1 MPPAT
6 APRIFRPHRHTAVL
20 PMDGSERRCQ
30 RLQET
35 FRRTASCRRADHGK
49 SCRHFALVSR
59 GHRSDRT
66 PPRESPRHFAARM
79 DESVI
84 VGYYTS
90 AEVHPRSPA
99 RLLLSK
105 ERKKP
110 MARNDGIDRTFA
122 RNQDLPT
129 LDDVAKV
136 QEHNER
142 EKDSYS
148 NQDIDTT
155 QTHRNVHFKKPT
167 DSYAAM
173 FDQMIADGVISTR
186 GLKADAVKYGELLF
200 DVNSA
205 YFHNHGGY
213 EYAKQFYADAY
224 KAAVE
229 IVGGEQYILSAVMHA
244 DERNRAMSEALGEDV
259 YHYHLHVVYIPVVEK
274 QILWSKRCKDEFLR
288 GTVKETITQVSR
300 SKKWESKPVL
310 NEDGN
315 PMLNAKGKK
324 ILKSSYSVL
333 QDDFFNFMRAAGY
346 TDVERGERGS
356 TEEHLTVTQF
366 KLQAEQHRLETVT
379 GQVEQAEQ
387 SLADAKAATEKQ
399 KKKLEALQKETKAAK
414 TIALTVQDIEEMG
427 KKNAL
432 TGNVSLTPD
441 QCDTLKR
448 YAVNGI
454 IANADNKRLKEKL
467 ASAEKTISIWKQRYE
482 AVNEKYMELKQKAQ
496 PFLDAIEIAS
506 ERVWAFV
513 HAILARGKETQEHKH
528 PMNKTV
534 EEINKMIMEDA
545 PMEEIN
551 DAIGY
556 IDIYS
561 CFDPI
566 FEPPIDFLEE
576 CRKHWE
582 TAQSSFRKTIERKIG
597 NTWYV
602 IETECDGNEPLADKV
617 KRLIFSDKGGIC

>member
-6 APRIFRPHRHTAVL
+6 APRISRPHRHTAVL

-205 YFHNHGGY
+205 YFRNHGGY

-274 QILWSKRCKDEFLR
+274 QILWSKRCKDESLR

-310 NEDGN
+310 DENGN

-366 KLQAEQHRLETVT
+366 KVQAEQQRLEAVT
-379 GQVEQAEQ
+379 GQVTQAEQ

-399 KKKLEALQKETKAAK
+399 KKKLEALKKETQAAK
-414 TIALTVQDIEEMG
+414 SVAMTAHEIESMG
-427 KKNAL
+427 KKKPI
-432 TGNVSLTPD
+432 TGNVTMTAD
-441 QCDTLKR
+441 ECRTLKD
-448 YAVNGI
+448 YAVSSF
-454 IANADNKRLKEKL
+454 AEKSEKL
-467 ASAEKTISIWKQRYE
+467 KYKQKFEQADKNAKIWKDRFEKLNKDYE
-482 AVNEKYMELKQKAQ
+482 ELKQKAQ

-506 ERVWAFV
+506 EKVWAFIN
-513 HAILARGKETQEHKH
+513 AILARGKELYEHKH
-528 PMNKTV
+528 PARNRGQDM
-534 EEINKMIMEDA
+534 EI
-545 PMEEIN
+545 
-551 DAIGY
+551 
-556 IDIYS
+556 
-561 CFDPI
+561 
-566 FEPPIDFLEE
+566 
-576 CRKHWE
+576 
-582 TAQSSFRKTIERKIG
+582 
-597 NTWYV
+597 
-602 IETECDGNEPLADKV
+602 
-617 KRLIFSDKGGIC
+617 